1 MISNTQK
8 MEKVLV
14 TGANG
19 LLGANIIRQLLKD
32 GYQVKAMLRKNYNPI
47 SIKGVDCELFIGEI
61 SNETDVFNAV
71 SGCSYVI
78 HSAANTSQISNN
90 FEDFRKTNIEATK
103 LLIKASKVHNINR
116 FVFVSTA
123 NCFANG
129 SIAQPGHENSI
140 FMPWL
145 KESHYAYSK
154 FLAQTEVL
162 REVSENSFPAIIVNP
177 TFMLGAYDSK
187 PSSGKLLLYA
197 TKNRILFYPPGGK
210 SFVDVEYVVKSI
222 SNSLDNGII
231 GECYLLA
238 GGNMSY
244 KQFFKRV
251 GQITGKR
258 KILIPIPKAFLLAL
272 GRIGN
277 ILQSYFSLSLS
288 LNLVN
293 TKLLSLD
300 NYYSN
305 RKAIQS
311 LAFMD
316 TEIDKPIQSAL
327 LWFSKNNI

>member
-1 MISNTQK
+1 

-47 SIKGVDCELFIGEI
+47 SIKGLNCELFIGEI
-61 SNETDVFNAV
+61 SNEADVLNAV
-71 SGCSYVI
+71 SDCIYVI
-78 HSAANTSQISNN
+78 HSAANTSQISKN
-90 FEDFRKTNIEATK
+90 FDDFRRTNIEATK
-103 LLIKASKVHNINR
+103 LLMKACKVYQVKR

-129 SIAQPGHENSI
+129 NIEKPGNENSI

-154 FLAQTEVL
+154 SLAQREVL

-210 SFVDVEYVVKSI
+210 SFVDVEYVAKSI
-222 SNSLDNGII
+222 SNSLNNGII
-231 GECYLLA
+231 GQCYLLA
-238 GGNMSY
+238 GENMTY

-293 TKLLSLD
+293 TKLLSLG

-305 RKAIQS
+305 CKAIQS
-311 LAFMD
+311 LAFKN
-316 TEIDKPIQSAL
+316 TEIEKPIRSAL
-327 LWFSKNNI
+327 LWFSKNKI